1 MEGKQFESLQIF
13 KKSLFMNNQLLG
25 LPQYLGIDP
34 GKLEIFGSLVGFSE
48 RRGFSRGLANPATDG
63 PGSTIVAN
71 SLVPYFWRVSGLSNY
86 PRFPVDANVKLG

>member
-1 MEGKQFESLQIF
+1 
-13 KKSLFMNNQLLG
+13 MNNQLLG

-48 RRGFSRGLANPATDG
+48 QRGFGCGLANPATDG

-71 SLVPYFWRVSGLSNY
+71 SLSAVFLASVRIVELSS
-86 PRFPVDANVKLG
+86 LSC

>member
-25 LPQYLGIDP
+25 LPQYPGIDP

-48 RRGFSRGLANPATDG
+48 QRGFGRGLANPATDG

-71 SLVPYFWRVSGLSNY
+71 SLSAGFFASVRIVELSS
-86 PRFPVDANVKLG
+86 FSC